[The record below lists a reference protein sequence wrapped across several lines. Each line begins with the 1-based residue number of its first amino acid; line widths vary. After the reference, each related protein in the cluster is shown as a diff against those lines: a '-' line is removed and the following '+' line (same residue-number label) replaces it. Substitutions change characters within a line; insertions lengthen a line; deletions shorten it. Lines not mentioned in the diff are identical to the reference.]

1 MKEATVTNFVPFV
14 KSVSRTDEDWNEKN
28 QRKKRSGKLAC
39 HNFIEEESCSTL
51 RSLLSLPF
59 SRASGSAEDDE
70 IGQAVDND
78 ERKNRKRLL
87 VVFGPGSKADVRTS

>member
-1 MKEATVTNFVPFV
+1 MRIGMKKIKE
-14 KSVSRTDEDWNEKN
+14 
-28 QRKKRSGKLAC
+28 RKGKLAC